1 MKRFILIVGF
11 SVFLSFLL
19 HSYSIVFD
27 TGSIGVEGD
36 RGKVGVNRWGM
47 RINSPYFS
55 FGGVD
60 TGGDIKKID
69 DPHYSYSHGLY
80 YGLPS
85 KTTSLFGSTIRGK
98 ESWLSFIY
106 GERNGFGFGY
116 EGRNIRA
123 FLYSF
128 SKEEDKNIQKRLVDR
143 VDVNV
148 FYLGLEGKKDRFSF
162 YSFLSF
168 TDTLYFSSMVK
179 GSMDLG
185 ILRIDMGYGRLQRLL
200 KSTNDWETSLK
211 LSLHKE
217 TAEVSFSLFLSPPPI
232 YSYSYR
238 SLEFI
243 SEGGMTIGNVRIEG
257 ALKRSFKNGKE
268 DVDASLSLSH
278 SFWKVKISKK
288 SGVTVSCSFDSSSF
302 SIGQDKLET
311 KVVLEE
317 NEVEITVDSGG
328 KSSVKGRIEIKD
340 KTSPPRP

>member
-1 MKRFILIVGF
+1 M
-11 SVFLSFLL
+11 
-19 HSYSIVFD
+19 
-27 TGSIGVEGD
+27 
-36 RGKVGVNRWGM
+36 
-47 RINSPYFS
+47 
-55 FGGVD
+55 
-60 TGGDIKKID
+60 
-69 DPHYSYSHGLY
+69 
-80 YGLPS
+80 
-85 KTTSLFGSTIRGK
+85 
-98 ESWLSFIY
+98 
-106 GERNGFGFGY
+106 
-116 EGRNIRA
+116 
-123 FLYSF
+123 
-128 SKEEDKNIQKRLVDR
+128 
-143 VDVNV
+143 DVNV

-232 YSYSYR
+232 YSYSYG